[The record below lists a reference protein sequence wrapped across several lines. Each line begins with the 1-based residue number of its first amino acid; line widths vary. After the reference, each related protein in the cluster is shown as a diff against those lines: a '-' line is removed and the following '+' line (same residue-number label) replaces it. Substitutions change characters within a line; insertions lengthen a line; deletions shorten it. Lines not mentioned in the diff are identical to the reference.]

1 MNYYYFIST
10 LPMLDFQRP
19 SFDGGVR
26 AFDDMCRNSLSAED
40 ADKLLKVSLAN
51 PAEDEICSEV
61 QKKYLI
67 WDTNL
72 RNAVANVAMPDGAAQ
87 KYLHKEEDYFSEIEA
102 VVQNAALKSD
112 PLEKDRTI
120 DNARFDKIEELSA
133 LAKFD
138 FEFLA
143 AYRMKLL
150 IIEKYASLSV
160 EKGEANFNILV
171 NEILEANRNKS
182 NI

>member
-1 MNYYYFIST
+1 
-10 LPMLDFQRP
+10 MLDFQRP
-19 SFDGGVR
+19 SFEGGVS
-26 AFDDMCRNSLSAED
+26 AFDEMCSNALSAED
-40 ADKLLKVSLAN
+40 AAKLEKVSIGN
-51 PAEDEICSEV
+51 PPGEIVSEV
-61 QKKYLI
+61 QKKFLL

-87 KYLHKEEDYFSEIEA
+87 KYLHKEEDYFSEIESI
-102 VVQNAALKSD
+102 VQNAAAKSN

-120 DNARFDKIEELSA
+120 DSARFDKIEELSA
-133 LAKFD
+133 LAGFG

-143 AYRMKLL
+143 AYRMKLE

-160 EKGEANFNILV
+160 EKGEANFDVLV
-171 NEILEANRNKS
+171 KEILEANKNIS